1 MKPHVNH
8 ELMLQS
14 LYQNMLFIRL
24 FEEKLALVYQQQ
36 EMRCPMHLSIGQEA
50 VAVGVSATLQADDWV
65 YSNHRAHA
73 HYLAKGGDAQA
84 LIAELYGFSEGCSGG
99 RGGSMHLIDL
109 AAGFGGSTPIVGGT
123 VPIAVG
129 AAWALKLQGKS
140 GVVVSYLGDGCFE
153 EGVVHESWNFA
164 LLHKLPVV
172 FVLENNNYSVYTQLS
187 QRQPARP
194 IAGVAAAHG
203 MFTRT
208 GDGNRVFEVQSLAQQ
223 AVDYARAGFGP
234 ALIELATHRVP
245 EHCGPFNDDH
255 LGYRQRAELDTWL
268 ARCPLHLAQQQL
280 LAQGVDADWFEQQTL
295 TQHERL
301 ETMFAQAKQGIPAKA
316 SAAGDYVYA

>member
-1 MKPHVNH
+1 MMNTI
-8 ELMLQS
+8 LQK
-14 LYQNMLFIRL
+14 LYQEMHFIRL
-24 FEEKLALVYQQQ
+24 FEEKLATVYQQQ

-50 VAVGVSATLQADDWV
+50 VAVGVSAALRADDWV

-109 AAGFGGSTPIVGGT
+109 SAGFGGSTPIVGGT

-129 AAWALKLQGKS
+129 AAWAMKLQGKS
-140 GVVVSYLGDGCFE
+140 SVVVSYLGDGCFE

-172 FVLENNNYSVYTQLS
+172 FILENNNYSVYTQLN

-194 IAGVAAAHG
+194 ISGIASAHG
-203 MFTRT
+203 LFSRH
-208 GDGNRVFEVQSLAQQ
+208 GDGNRVLEVFSLAQS
-223 AVDYARAGFGP
+223 AVDYARSGFGP
-234 ALIELATHRVP
+234 AFVELATHRVP
-245 EHCGPFNDDH
+245 EHCGPFNDDQ
-255 LGYRQRAELDTWL
+255 LGYRQCAELETWL
-268 ARCPLHLAQQQL
+268 ARCPLRLATQQL
-280 LAQGVDADWFEQQTL
+280 LAQGVDAEWFTAQDTEQSL
-295 TQHERL
+295 RL
-301 ETMFAQAKQGIPAKA
+301 DALFVQAKQGTPAKTTD
-316 SAAGDYVYA
+316 AGAHVYA

>member
-1 MKPHVNH
+1 MK
-8 ELMLQS
+8 S
-14 LYQNMLFIRL
+14 LSDLYREMQFIRL
-24 FEEKLALVYQQQ
+24 FEEKLAQVYQQQ

-50 VAVGVSATLQADDWV
+50 VAVGVSAALRHDDWV

-73 HYLAKGGDAQA
+73 HYLAKGGNPQA

-140 GVVVSYLGDGCFE
+140 GVVVSNLGDGCFE

-203 MFTRT
+203 LFSRS
-208 GDGNRVFEVQSLAQQ
+208 GDGNRVLDVQVLAQQ

-234 ALIELATHRVP
+234 AFLELATHRIP

-255 LGYRQRAELDTWL
+255 LGYRQCSELDTWL
-268 ARCPLHLAQQQL
+268 ARCPLLLAKQQL
-280 LAQGVDADWFEQQTL
+280 LAQGIQTDWFEQQTL
-295 TQHERL
+295 AQNDQL
-301 ETMFAQAKQGIPAKA
+301 ETIFAQAKQGKPAKA

>member
-1 MKPHVNH
+1 MTLNNFQP
-8 ELMLQS
+8 
-14 LYQNMLFIRL
+14 LYQHMLFIRL
-24 FEEKLALVYQQQ
+24 FEEKLAQVYQQQ

-50 VAVGVSATLQADDWV
+50 IAVGVSAALQADDWV

-129 AAWALKLQGKS
+129 AAWAMKLQGKS
-140 GVVVSYLGDGCFE
+140 SVVVSYLGDGCFE

-164 LLHKLPVV
+164 LLHKLPIV
-172 FVLENNNYSVYTQLS
+172 FVLENNNYSVYTQLN

-208 GDGNRVFEVQSLAQQ
+208 GDGNRVLEVQALAQQ

-234 ALIELATHRVP
+234 AFIELATHRIP

-255 LGYRQRAELDTWL
+255 LGYRQCVELETWL
-268 ARCPLHLAQQQL
+268 ARCPLQLAKQQL
-280 LAQGVDADWFEQQTL
+280 LAQGVDTCWFESEADQQQAT
-295 TQHERL
+295 L
-301 ETMFAQAKQGIPAKA
+301 ETIFAQAKQGTPAKA
-316 SAAGDYVYA
+316 AEAGVHVYA

>member
-1 MKPHVNH
+1 
-8 ELMLQS
+8 MLQS

-50 VAVGVSATLQADDWV
+50 VAVGVSAALQVDDWV

-140 GVVVSYLGDGCFE
+140 GIVVSYLGDGCFE

-208 GDGNRVFEVQSLAQQ
+208 GDGNRVLEVQSLAQQ

-234 ALIELATHRVP
+234 AFIELATHRVP

-301 ETMFAQAKQGIPAKA
+301 ETMFAQAKQGTPAQT